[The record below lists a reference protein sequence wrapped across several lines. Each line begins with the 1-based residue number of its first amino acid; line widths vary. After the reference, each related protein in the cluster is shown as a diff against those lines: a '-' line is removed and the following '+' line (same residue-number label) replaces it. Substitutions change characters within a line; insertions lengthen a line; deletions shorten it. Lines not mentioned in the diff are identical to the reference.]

1 VDKILVED
9 LEVFGSHGS
18 DQKLDRFL
26 ISAELTLN
34 LKTAGD
40 TDRISQTIN
49 YVDLCSDIEKYF
61 SDLDY
66 KLIESSA
73 EYLASH
79 ILLNYISVR
88 HVVLTIKMISIP
100 KEKKISFTGIK
111 IEREWHT
118 AFIGVG
124 SNLGDRY
131 KNILDAESKINI
143 SSNCKVVNISKI
155 YETEPFG
162 YLDQEKFLN
171 CVFEIKTLLTPL
183 QFINSLLEIEKSLKR
198 ERIIHWGPRTIDLDI
213 LFFDDII
220 TSFEAAVI
228 PHPRM
233 HERMFVL
240 KPLCDLT
247 PYYVHPVLNE
257 RCYRIAEK
265 LEKDQPAPLEWLP
278 SDDVI
283 I

>member
-1 VDKILVED
+1 MDKILVND
-9 LEVFGSHGS
+9 LEVFGSHGA
-18 DQKLDRFL
+18 DQKVDKFL

-49 YVDLCSDIEKYF
+49 YVDLCNDIEKYF
-61 SDLDY
+61 SGLDH

-73 EYLASH
+73 EDLASY

-88 HVVLTIKMISIP
+88 NVVLTIKMLSIP
-100 KEKKISFTGIK
+100 KEKEINYTGIK

-118 AFIGVG
+118 SFVGVG

-131 KNILDAESKINI
+131 KNILAAENAVNS
-143 SSNCKVVNISKI
+143 SSNCKVVKLSKI

-162 YLDQEKFLN
+162 YLDQDKFLN
-171 CVFEIKTLLTPL
+171 CVFEVKTLLTPL
-183 QFINSLLEIEKSLKR
+183 QFIYSLLEIEKLLKR
-198 ERIIHWGPRTIDLDI
+198 ERVIHWGPRTIDLDI
-213 LFFDDII
+213 LFYDDII
-220 TSFEAAVI
+220 TSFEEAVI

-240 KPLCDLT
+240 KPLCDLA
-247 PYYVHPVLNE
+247 PYYVHPVINE

-265 LEKDQPAPLEWLP
+265 LKSEQTEPSEWLP
-278 SDDVI
+278 TKNI
-283 I
+283 NL

>member
-143 SSNCKVVNISKI
+143 SSNCKVVNIS
-155 YETEPFG
+155 
-162 YLDQEKFLN
+162 
-171 CVFEIKTLLTPL
+171 
-183 QFINSLLEIEKSLKR
+183 
-198 ERIIHWGPRTIDLDI
+198 
-213 LFFDDII
+213 
-220 TSFEAAVI
+220 
-228 PHPRM
+228 
-233 HERMFVL
+233 
-240 KPLCDLT
+240 
-247 PYYVHPVLNE
+247 
-257 RCYRIAEK
+257 
-265 LEKDQPAPLEWLP
+265 
-278 SDDVI
+278 
-283 I
+283 